1 MKVVLLQDVK
11 GQGKKGDIVNV
22 SDGYARN
29 FLFPRKLA
37 EEATADTL
45 NSIKLRDEAA
55 KRRLELERAAARELV
70 SKLEG
75 MPVKIFMK
83 SGAGG
88 KLFGSVTAKEIADGM
103 KKQYG
108 TEIDHRK
115 IVLDNPIKTFGTF
128 EVKVKLMPEIA
139 GKLFVIVAEQ
149 QA

>member
-11 GQGKKGDIVNV
+11 GQGKKGELVNV

-55 KRRLELERAAARELV
+55 KRRLELERAAAKELAG
-70 SKLEG
+70 KLEG
-75 MPVKIFMK
+75 MPVKLFLK
-83 SGAGG
+83 AGGAG
-88 KLFGSVTAKEIADGM
+88 KLFGSVTAKEIAEGL
-103 KKQYG
+103 KKQYNV
-108 TEIDHRK
+108 EVDHRK

-128 EVKVKLMPEIA
+128 ETKVKLMPEIS
-139 GKLFVIVAEQ
+139 GKLFVVVAEQ
-149 QA
+149 A